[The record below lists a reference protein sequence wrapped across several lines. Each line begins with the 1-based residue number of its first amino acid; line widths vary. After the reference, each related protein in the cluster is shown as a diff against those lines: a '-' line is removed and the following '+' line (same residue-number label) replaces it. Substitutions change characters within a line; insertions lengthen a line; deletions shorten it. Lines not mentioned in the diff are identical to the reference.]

1 MKKIIRSPST
11 TVKITGR
18 TLSPLTNTSTLTTE
32 IPMNLMTHI
41 VTAITT
47 LITTLTTTLI
57 TTLITTPTTILTMKI
72 LVKHKNHVIVTVTTI
87 LTMKI
92 LMSSFMRH
100 LSRTIATGS
109 TSRSS
114 TRVSVTFTISRG
126 MQMRSLR
133 NSESVTTT

>member
-1 MKKIIRSPST
+1 MK
-11 TVKITGR
+11 
-18 TLSPLTNTSTLTTE
+18 
-32 IPMNLMTHI
+32 LMTHI

-47 LITTLTTTLI
+47 PTTTLITTPTTTLI
-57 TTLITTPTTILTMKI
+57 TTLITILTMKI
-72 LVKHKNHVIVTVTTI
+72 LVRHKNHVIVTATTI
-87 LTMKI
+87 PTMKI
-92 LMSSFMRH
+92 LVSSFMRH

-109 TSRSS
+109 MSRSS

>member
-32 IPMNLMTHI
+32 IPMKLMTHI
-41 VTAITT
+41 VTA
-47 LITTLTTTLI
+47 ITTLTTTLI
-57 TTLITTPTTILTMKI
+57 TTLITILTMKI
-72 LVKHKNHVIVTVTTI
+72 LVRHKNHVIIAATTI
-87 LTMKI
+87 PAMKI

>member
-32 IPMNLMTHI
+32 IPMKLMTHI

-57 TTLITTPTTILTMKI
+57 TTPTTILTMKI
-72 LVKHKNHVIVTVTTI
+72 LVRHKNHVIVAATTI
-87 LTMKI
+87 PTMNI
-92 LMSSFMRH
+92 LVSSFMRH